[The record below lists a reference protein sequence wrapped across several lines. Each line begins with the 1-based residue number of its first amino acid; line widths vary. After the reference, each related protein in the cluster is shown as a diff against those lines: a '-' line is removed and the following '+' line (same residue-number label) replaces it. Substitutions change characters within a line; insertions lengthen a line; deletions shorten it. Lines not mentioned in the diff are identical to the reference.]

1 MKSMTESLSQQLG
14 SKLADRRYT
23 VATAESCTGGGIAS
37 AITEIPGSSL
47 WFEMGLVTY
56 SNTAKMQLLNV
67 NPETLANH
75 GAVSEETVKEMAQGA
90 LAASGANMAVAVS
103 GVAGPTGGSKDK
115 PIGTVWIAW
124 SAKFTNSTRSRLFNF
139 NGGRAEIRRQAVM
152 ASLRG
157 LIDLLE

>member
-1 MKSMTESLSQQLG
+1 MTESLSQQLG
-14 SKLADRRYT
+14 ALLADKRYT

-56 SNTAKMQLLNV
+56 SNSAKVQLLNV
-67 NPETLANH
+67 NPETLTEH
-75 GAVSEETVKEMAQGA
+75 GAVSQQTVMEMSEGA
-90 LAASGANMAVAVS
+90 LAASGANLAVAVS

-115 PIGTVWIAW
+115 PIGTVWISW
-124 SAKFTNSTRSRLFNF
+124 SASFINAPESRLFNF